1 MPPAPP
7 SAPSA
12 LALKT
17 TLTHLLFGQASFTED
32 EEYLAFR
39 YRFLIVLMV
48 SGALFTGLFIL
59 GNLSAVNPIDMRHQ
73 RSMVFF
79 TASATVLW
87 LVLRGRPRWFF
98 PVAWAYEVVGL
109 WEYTSALMFVP
120 TDELRLL
127 WFFVNV
133 PGVFILLGQRAGW
146 VITLGVMAGLGF
158 GNPYLERPYSP
169 NALATALLAMLYLG
183 VFFHAY
189 VDRSLSFFKRV
200 RDYNVRL
207 QQLASHDPLTG
218 VMNARAYYA
227 ACNQHI
233 ALSQRQG
240 QPFAVLFVDLDHF
253 KSVNDTHGHAAG
265 DEVLRTVATTLRQKL
280 RSTDLLGRIG
290 GEEFCAFLPATA
302 LEGAC
307 RLAEDLRLAV
317 QACQPQITFDQRLTI
332 TASIGVAASTGQET
346 SLQALQHQADEAMY
360 QAKKGGRNRVSTLQ
374 VTA

>member
-1 MPPAPP
+1 
-7 SAPSA
+7 
-12 LALKT
+12 
-17 TLTHLLFGQASFTED
+17 
-32 EEYLAFR
+32 
-39 YRFLIVLMV
+39 
-48 SGALFTGLFIL
+48 
-59 GNLSAVNPIDMRHQ
+59 
-73 RSMVFF
+73 
-79 TASATVLW
+79 
-87 LVLRGRPRWFF
+87 
-98 PVAWAYEVVGL
+98 
-109 WEYTSALMFVP
+109 
-120 TDELRLL
+120 
-127 WFFVNV
+127 
-133 PGVFILLGQRAGW
+133 
-146 VITLGVMAGLGF
+146 MAGLGF

-290 GEEFCAFLPATA
+290 GEEFCAFLPATV

-374 VTA
+374 VAA